1 MTLEGEGF
9 MKKLLLM
16 GFILLFSLNMAAGT
30 TSAYAKPQGQCISQ
44 SEVKFKNQFRRLWID
59 HVLWTSNYITSAT
72 TAGAEDQKQVLNR
85 LLKNQED
92 IGNAVKPVYGEKAG
106 NKLTDLLKEHIVI
119 AGKIVDAAKSGNEA
133 LVNQLNKEWYRN
145 ADEIAAFLSG
155 ANPYLKNEDL
165 KKLLYMHLKLVAD
178 DLSASLEK
186 DWNARIVSI
195 DEGVTHI
202 ILIADTISTGVVKQF
217 PDKFKK

>member
-1 MTLEGEGF
+1 
-9 MKKLLLM
+9 MKKLLWM
-16 GFILLFSLNMAAGT
+16 GLILLFSLNMLVDPNSTHAQT
-30 TSAYAKPQGQCISQ
+30 QEHRVSQ
-44 SEVKFKNQFRRLWID
+44 SQVKFENEFRRLWMD

-72 TAGAEDQKQVLNR
+72 TAGSEDQKQVLAR

-92 IGNAVKPVYGEKAG
+92 IGNAVKPIYGEKAG

-119 AGKIVDAAKSGNEA
+119 AGKIVDAAKTGKKA

-145 ADEIAAFLSG
+145 ADDIAAFLSQ

-165 KKLLYMHLKLVAD
+165 KKLLYMHLKLVTN

-186 DWNARIVSI
+186 DWEARIVAI
-195 DEGVTHI
+195 DEGVSHI
-202 ILIADTISTGVVKQF
+202 ILMADTISAGVVKQF
-217 PDKFKK
+217 PKKFNK

>member
-1 MTLEGEGF
+1 

-16 GFILLFSLNMAAGT
+16 GFILVFSLNMVAA
-30 TSAYAKPQGQCISQ
+30 TSAYAKPQLQYISQ
-44 SEVKFKNQFRRLWID
+44 SEVKFENKFRRLWID

-72 TAGAEDQKQVLNR
+72 TAGAEDQKQVLTR

-165 KKLLYMHLKLVAD
+165 KNLLYMHLKLVTN
-178 DLSASLEK
+178 DLSASLAK

-202 ILIADTISTGVVKQF
+202 ILMADTISTGVVKQF

>member
-1 MTLEGEGF
+1 
-9 MKKLLLM
+9 MKKLLWM
-16 GFILLFSLNMAAGT
+16 GLILLFSLNMLVDPNSTHAQT
-30 TSAYAKPQGQCISQ
+30 QEHRVSQ
-44 SEVKFKNQFRRLWID
+44 SQVKFENEFRSLWMD

-72 TAGAEDQKQVLNR
+72 TAGSEDQKQVLAR

-92 IGNAVKPVYGEKAG
+92 IGNAVKPIYGEKAG

-119 AGKIVDAAKSGNEA
+119 AGKIVDAAKTGKKA

-145 ADEIAAFLSG
+145 ADDIAAFLSQ

-165 KKLLYMHLKLVAD
+165 KKLLYMHLKLVTN

-186 DWNARIVSI
+186 DWEARIVAI
-195 DEGVTHI
+195 DEGVSHI
-202 ILIADTISTGVVKQF
+202 ILMADTISAGVV
-217 PDKFKK
+217 

>member
-1 MTLEGEGF
+1 

-16 GFILLFSLNMAAGT
+16 GFIFLFTLNMVAGT
-30 TSAYAKPQGQCISQ
+30 TSAYAKPQVQSVSQ
-44 SEVKFKNQFRRLWID
+44 SEVKFANEFRRLWID

-72 TAGAEDQKQVLNR
+72 TAGAEDQKQVLAR

-92 IGNAVKPVYGEKAG
+92 IGNAIKPVYGEKAG
-106 NKLTDLLKEHIVI
+106 KKLTDLLKEHIVI
-119 AGKIVDAAKSGNEA
+119 AGKIVDAAKSGNEV

-145 ADEIAAFLSG
+145 ADDIAAFLSG

-165 KKLLYMHLKLVAD
+165 KNLLYMHLKLVTK
-178 DLSASLEK
+178 DLSASLAKNWDE
-186 DWNARIVSI
+186 RIVSI

-202 ILIADTISTGVVKQF
+202 ILMADTISAGVVKQF
-217 PDKFKK
+217 PDKF

>member
-1 MTLEGEGF
+1 
-9 MKKLLLM
+9 MKKLLWM
-16 GFILLFSLNMAAGT
+16 GLILLFSLNMLVDPNSTHAQT
-30 TSAYAKPQGQCISQ
+30 QEHRVSQ
-44 SEVKFKNQFRRLWID
+44 SQVKFENEFRSLWMD

-72 TAGAEDQKQVLNR
+72 TAGSEDQKQVLAR

-92 IGNAVKPVYGEKAG
+92 IGNAVKPIYGEKAG

-119 AGKIVDAAKSGNEA
+119 AGKIVDAAKTGKKA

-145 ADEIAAFLSG
+145 ADDIAAFLSQ

-165 KKLLYMHLKLVAD
+165 KKLLYMHLKLVTD

-186 DWNARIVSI
+186 DWEARIVAI
-195 DEGVTHI
+195 DEGVSHI
-202 ILIADTISTGVVKQF
+202 ILMADTISAGVVKQF
-217 PDKFKK
+217 PKKFNK

>member
-1 MTLEGEGF
+1 

-16 GFILLFSLNMAAGT
+16 GFILLFPLNMVAGT
-30 TSAYAKPQGQCISQ
+30 TSAYAKPQVQRISQ
-44 SEVKFKNQFRRLWID
+44 SEVNFENEFRRLWID

-72 TAGAEDQKQVLNR
+72 TAGAEDQTQVLAR

-119 AGKIVDAAKSGNEA
+119 AGKIVDAAKSGNDA
-133 LVNQLNKEWYRN
+133 LVKQLNKEWYRN

-165 KKLLYMHLKLVAD
+165 KNLLYMHLKFVTN
-178 DLSASLEK
+178 DLTASLAK
-186 DWNARIVSI
+186 DWNARIVAI

-202 ILIADTISTGVVKQF
+202 ILMADTISAGVIKQF
-217 PDKFKK
+217 PDKFK

>member
-1 MTLEGEGF
+1 

-16 GFILLFSLNMAAGT
+16 GFILLFPLNMVAGT
-30 TSAYAKPQGQCISQ
+30 TSAYAKSQEQRISQ
-44 SEVKFKNQFRRLWID
+44 SEVNFENEFRRLWID

-72 TAGAEDQKQVLNR
+72 TAGAEDQTQVLAR

-106 NKLTDLLKEHIVI
+106 NKLTELLKEHIVI
-119 AGKIVDAAKSGNEA
+119 AGKIVDAAKNGNDA
-133 LVNQLNKEWYRN
+133 LVKQLNKEWYRN

-165 KKLLYMHLKLVAD
+165 KNLLYIHLKFVTN
-178 DLSASLEK
+178 DLTASLAK
-186 DWNARIVSI
+186 DWNARIVTI
-195 DEGVTHI
+195 DEGVTQM
-202 ILIADTISTGVVKQF
+202 ADTISAGVIKQF
-217 PDKFKK
+217 PDKFK

>member
-1 MTLEGEGF
+1 

-16 GFILLFSLNMAAGT
+16 GFILLFPLNMVAGT
-30 TSAYAKPQGQCISQ
+30 TSAYAKPLEQRISQ
-44 SEVKFKNQFRRLWID
+44 SEVNFENEFRRLWID

-72 TAGAEDQKQVLNR
+72 TAGAEDQTQVLAR

-119 AGKIVDAAKSGNEA
+119 AGKIVDAAKSGNDA
-133 LVNQLNKEWYRN
+133 LVKQLNKEWYRN

-155 ANPYLKNEDL
+155 ANPHLKNEDL
-165 KKLLYMHLKLVAD
+165 KNLLYMHLKLVTN
-178 DLSASLEK
+178 DLSASLSK
-186 DWNARIVSI
+186 DWNARIAAI

-202 ILIADTISTGVVKQF
+202 ILMADTITAGVIKQF
-217 PDKFKK
+217 PDKFK

>member
-1 MTLEGEGF
+1 M
-9 MKKLLLM
+9 
-16 GFILLFSLNMAAGT
+16 
-30 TSAYAKPQGQCISQ
+30 
-44 SEVKFKNQFRRLWID
+44 
-59 HVLWTSNYITSAT
+59 WTSNYITSAT
-72 TAGAEDQKQVLNR
+72 TAGAEDQKQVLTR

-106 NKLTDLLKEHIVI
+106 KKLTNLLKEHIVI
-119 AGKIVDAAKSGNEA
+119 AGKIVDAAKGGNKA

-165 KKLLYMHLKLVAD
+165 KNLLYMHLKLVTN
-178 DLSASLEK
+178 DLSASLAK

-195 DEGVTHI
+195 DEGVRYY
-202 ILIADTISTGVVKQF
+202 LCGSCKAVFG
-217 PDKFKK
+217 

>member
-1 MTLEGEGF
+1 LEGEDF
-9 MKKLLLM
+9 MKKLLLL
-16 GFILLFSLNMAAGT
+16 GFILLLSLNMLAGT
-30 TSAYAKPQGQCISQ
+30 TSTYAKQQVQ
-44 SEVKFKNQFRRLWID
+44 SINQSKVMFENKFRRLWID

-92 IGNAVKPVYGEKAG
+92 IGNAIKPLYGENAG
-106 NKLTDLLKEHIVI
+106 NKLTDILKEHIII
-119 AGKIVDAAKSGNEA
+119 AGKIVDAAKSGNNS

-145 ADEIAAFLSG
+145 ADEIAAFLSN
-155 ANPYLKNEDL
+155 ANPFLKNEDL
-165 KKLLYMHLKLVAD
+165 KKLMYMHLNLVSN
-178 DLSASLEK
+178 DLSASLAK

-195 DEGVTHI
+195 DEGVSHI
-202 ILIADTISTGVVKQF
+202 ILMADTISLGVEKQF

>member
-1 MTLEGEGF
+1 
-9 MKKLLLM
+9 MKKLLMM
-16 GFILLFSLNMAAGT
+16 GFILLFSLNMLAGPSST
-30 TSAYAKPQGQCISQ
+30 RAQTQEHRISQ
-44 SEVKFKNQFRRLWID
+44 SQVKFENEFRRLWMD

-72 TAGAEDQKQVLNR
+72 TAGSEDQKQVLAR

-92 IGNAVKPVYGEKAG
+92 IGNAVKPIYGEKAG

-119 AGKIVDAAKSGNEA
+119 AGKIVDAAKTGKKA

-145 ADEIAAFLSG
+145 ADDIAAFLSQ

-165 KKLLYMHLKLVAD
+165 KKLLYMHLKLVTN

-186 DWNARIVSI
+186 DWEARIVAI
-195 DEGVTHI
+195 DEGVSHI
-202 ILIADTISTGVVKQF
+202 ILMADTISAGVVKQF
-217 PDKFKK
+217 PKKFNK

>member
-1 MTLEGEGF
+1 LEGAAF
-9 MKKLLLM
+9 MKKLLWM
-16 GFILLFSLNMAAGT
+16 GLILLFSLNMLVDPNSTHAQT
-30 TSAYAKPQGQCISQ
+30 QEHRVSQ
-44 SEVKFKNQFRRLWID
+44 SQVKFENEFRSLWMD

-72 TAGAEDQKQVLNR
+72 TAGSEDQKQVLAR

-92 IGNAVKPVYGEKAG
+92 IGNAVKPIYGEKAG

-119 AGKIVDAAKSGNEA
+119 AGKIVDAAKTGKKA

-145 ADEIAAFLSG
+145 ADDIAAFLSQ

-165 KKLLYMHLKLVAD
+165 KKLLYMHLKLVTN

-186 DWNARIVSI
+186 DWEARIVAI
-195 DEGVTHI
+195 DEGVSHI
-202 ILIADTISTGVVKQF
+202 ILMADTISAGVVKQF
-217 PDKFKK
+217 PKKFNK

>member
-1 MTLEGEGF
+1 

-16 GFILLFSLNMAAGT
+16 GFILLFPLNMVAGT
-30 TSAYAKPQGQCISQ
+30 TSAYAKPQEQRISQ
-44 SEVKFKNQFRRLWID
+44 SEVNFENEFRRLWID

-72 TAGAEDQKQVLNR
+72 TAGAEDQTQVLAR

-106 NKLTDLLKEHIVI
+106 NKLTELLKEHIVI
-119 AGKIVDAAKSGNEA
+119 AGKIVDAAKSGNDA
-133 LVNQLNKEWYRN
+133 LVKQLNKEWYRN

-165 KKLLYMHLKLVAD
+165 KNLLYIHLKFVTN
-178 DLSASLEK
+178 DLTASLAK
-186 DWNARIVSI
+186 DWNARIVAI

-202 ILIADTISTGVVKQF
+202 ILMADTITAGVIKQF
-217 PDKFKK
+217 PDKFK

>member
-1 MTLEGEGF
+1 MEGAAF
-9 MKKLLLM
+9 MKKLLWM
-16 GFILLFSLNMAAGT
+16 GLILLFSLNMLVDPNSTHAQT
-30 TSAYAKPQGQCISQ
+30 QEHRVSQ
-44 SEVKFKNQFRRLWID
+44 SQVKFENEFRSLWMD

-72 TAGAEDQKQVLNR
+72 TAGSEDQKQVLAR

-92 IGNAVKPVYGEKAG
+92 IGNAVKPIYGEKAG

-119 AGKIVDAAKSGNEA
+119 AGKIVDAAKTGKKA

-145 ADEIAAFLSG
+145 ADDIAAFLSQ

-165 KKLLYMHLKLVAD
+165 KKLLYMHLKLVTN

-186 DWNARIVSI
+186 DWEARIVAI
-195 DEGVTHI
+195 DEGVSHI
-202 ILIADTISTGVVKQF
+202 ILMADTISAGVVKQF
-217 PDKFKK
+217 PKKFNK

>member
-1 MTLEGEGF
+1 

-16 GFILLFSLNMAAGT
+16 GFIFLFLLNMVAGT
-30 TSAYAKPQGQCISQ
+30 TSAYAKPQVQSISQ
-44 SEVKFKNQFRRLWID
+44 SEVKFENEFRRLWID

-72 TAGAEDQKQVLNR
+72 TAGAEDQKQVLAR

-119 AGKIVDAAKSGNEA
+119 AGKIVDAAKIGNNA
-133 LVNQLNKEWYRN
+133 LVQQLNKEWYRN

-165 KKLLYMHLKLVAD
+165 KNLLYMHLKLVTN
-178 DLSASLEK
+178 DLTASLAK

-195 DEGVTHI
+195 DDGVTHI
-202 ILIADTISTGVVKQF
+202 ILMADNISAGVVKQF
-217 PDKFKK
+217 PDKF

>member
-1 MTLEGEGF
+1 
-9 MKKLLLM
+9 MKKLLGM
-16 GFILLFSLNMAAGT
+16 GLILLFSLNMLVDPNSTHAQT
-30 TSAYAKPQGQCISQ
+30 QEHRVSQ
-44 SEVKFKNQFRRLWID
+44 SQVKFENEFRSLWMD

-72 TAGAEDQKQVLNR
+72 TAGSEDQKQVLAR

-92 IGNAVKPVYGEKAG
+92 IGNAVKPIYGEKAG

-119 AGKIVDAAKSGNEA
+119 AGKIVDAAKTGKKA

-145 ADEIAAFLSG
+145 ADDIAAFLSQ

-165 KKLLYMHLKLVAD
+165 KKLLYMHLKLVTN

-186 DWNARIVSI
+186 DWEARIVAI
-195 DEGVTHI
+195 DEGVSHI
-202 ILIADTISTGVVKQF
+202 ILMADTISAGVVKQF
-217 PDKFKK
+217 PKKFNK

>member
-1 MTLEGEGF
+1 
-9 MKKLLLM
+9 MKKLLWM
-16 GFILLFSLNMAAGT
+16 GLILLFSLNMLVDPNSTHAQT
-30 TSAYAKPQGQCISQ
+30 QEHRVSQ
-44 SEVKFKNQFRRLWID
+44 SQVKFENEFRSLWMD

-72 TAGAEDQKQVLNR
+72 TAGSEDQKQVLAR

-92 IGNAVKPVYGEKAG
+92 IGNAVKPIYGEKAG

-119 AGKIVDAAKSGNEA
+119 AGKIVDAAKTGKKA

-145 ADEIAAFLSG
+145 ADDIAAFLSQ

-165 KKLLYMHLKLVAD
+165 KKLLYMHLKLVTN

-186 DWNARIVSI
+186 DWEARIVAI
-195 DEGVTHI
+195 DEGVSHI
-202 ILIADTISTGVVKQF
+202 ILMADTISAGVVKQF
-217 PDKFKK
+217 P

>member
-1 MTLEGEGF
+1 

-16 GFILLFSLNMAAGT
+16 GFILLFPLNMVAGT
-30 TSAYAKPQGQCISQ
+30 TSAYAKPQEQRISQ
-44 SEVKFKNQFRRLWID
+44 SEVNFKNEFRRLWID

-72 TAGAEDQKQVLNR
+72 TAGAEDQTQVLAR

-106 NKLTDLLKEHIVI
+106 NKLTNLLKEHIVI
-119 AGKIVDAAKSGNEA
+119 AGKIVDAAKSGNDA
-133 LVNQLNKEWYRN
+133 LVKQQNKEWYRN

-165 KKLLYMHLKLVAD
+165 KNLLYMHLKFVTN
-178 DLSASLEK
+178 DLTASLAK
-186 DWNARIVSI
+186 DWNARIAAI

-202 ILIADTISTGVVKQF
+202 ILMADTITAGVIKQF
-217 PDKFKK
+217 PDKFK

>member
-1 MTLEGEGF
+1 

-16 GFILLFSLNMAAGT
+16 GFILLFPLNMVAGT
-30 TSAYAKPQGQCISQ
+30 TSAYAKPQEQRISQ
-44 SEVKFKNQFRRLWID
+44 SEVNFENEFRRLWID

-72 TAGAEDQKQVLNR
+72 TAGAEDQTQVLAR

-119 AGKIVDAAKSGNEA
+119 AGKIVDAAKSGNDA
-133 LVNQLNKEWYRN
+133 LVKQLNKEWYRN

-165 KKLLYMHLKLVAD
+165 KNLLYMHLKFVTN
-178 DLSASLEK
+178 DLTASLAK
-186 DWNARIVSI
+186 DWNARIVAI

-202 ILIADTISTGVVKQF
+202 ILMADTITAGVIKQF
-217 PDKFKK
+217 PDKFK

>member
-1 MTLEGEGF
+1 
-9 MKKLLLM
+9 MKKLLLI
-16 GFILLFSLNMAAGT
+16 GFILLFPLNMVAGT
-30 TSAYAKPQGQCISQ
+30 TSTYAKPRIECISTSQ
-44 SEVKFKNQFRRLWID
+44 VQFENEFRKLWID

-85 LLKNQED
+85 LLRNQED
-92 IGNAVKPVYGEKAG
+92 IGNAIKPVYGEKAG

-119 AGKIVDAAKSGNEA
+119 AGKIVDGAKSGNET

-145 ADEIAAFLSG
+145 ADEIAVFLSG

-165 KKLLYMHLKLVAD
+165 KNLLHMHLKLVAN
-178 DLSASLEK
+178 DLSASLAK
-186 DWNARIVSI
+186 DWDARIVSI
-195 DEGVTHI
+195 DEGLTHI
-202 ILIADTISTGVVKQF
+202 ITMADTISEGVVKQF